1 MKIAVK
7 IIAGLLITAILV
19 VVGYF
24 GYLFYK
30 NDFDFK
36 KMFGIGTSEK
46 LIEEKDIELLKN
58 LEIKFNTGTVDIVP
72 SEDGKI
78 KVMLYSDREC
88 EHSINTEELG
98 TAKIEINEKKL
109 SFFKRI
115 FNHKQARIL
124 VYIPSDYEGNIDID
138 GDVGDINI
146 DNYKYSIL
154 NTKLNVGDIY
164 IDGIKEAT
172 VDLDAGNLK
181 IKQLFSDMDLKVNA
195 GNIKMKEVT
204 LLKNSNIHVNVGN
217 VTIEETNE
225 IKIEAD
231 AKVGTKDIKKSDD
244 KAEISL
250 NIIVDVGNIT
260 VLAPSEEKK
269 GN

>member
-1 MKIAVK
+1 MKIVVK

-30 NDFDFK
+30 NDFDFN
-36 KMFGIGTSEK
+36 KMFGIGLSDK
-46 LIEEKDIELLKN
+46 VIEEKEIEMLKN

-72 SEDGKI
+72 SEDGKMKI
-78 KVMLYSDREC
+78 MLYSDREC
-88 EHSINTEELG
+88 EHSINIEEVG
-98 TAKIEINEKKL
+98 TAKVEINEKKL
-109 SFFKRI
+109 KFFKRI

-124 VYIPSDYEGNIDID
+124 VYLPNDYEGSISID

-146 DNYKYSIL
+146 DNFKYAII

-181 IKQLFSDMDLKVNA
+181 IKQVFSNMDLKVNA
-195 GNIKMKEVT
+195 GNIII
-204 LLKNSNIHVNVGN
+204 SP
-217 VTIEETNE
+217 
-225 IKIEAD
+225 IKY
-231 AKVGTKDIKKSDD
+231 
-244 KAEISL
+244 L
-250 NIIVDVGNIT
+250 
-260 VLAPSEEKK
+260 
-269 GN
+269 